1 LPGAS
6 GVALPLLLFSKN
18 IEKMVKFCQDNCCFL
33 SLYLLPA
40 HLRSL
45 TCAFNIFVNLWNELV
60 LVKELTYELDGIGG

>member
-1 LPGAS
+1 
-6 GVALPLLLFSKN
+6 
-18 IEKMVKFCQDNCCFL
+18 MVKFCQDNCCFL